1 MNDLISRKALLA
13 EYDRVHIGEPGQAR
27 KLIENAPAVDEP
39 HWATE
44 TAYKN
49 GYEQGKKD
57 ALAKDNNVPIKWI
70 PASEPPK
77 EDGTYIV
84 KTASGTVTTARFYAF
99 KSFPATKHLPAL
111 HRSPQWQSNRNVVK
125 WMPLPEG
132 E

>member
-13 EYDRVHIGEPGQAR
+13 EYDRLHIGEPGNAR
-27 KLIENAPAVDEP
+27 KLIEDAPRVDAVDLP
-39 HWATE
+39 MWATE
-44 TAYKN
+44 RAYKN

-57 ALAKDNNVPIKWI
+57 ALKWI
-70 PASEPPK
+70 PVSEPPK

-84 KTASGTVTTARFYAF
+84 KTASGIVTTARFYAF